1 MIESTMTR
9 QRLVLL
15 FILAA
20 ILAFMLLPVVAFG
33 QTSGQ
38 WVLQQKNSGA
48 GFTLRAVTG
57 VNNRAFG
64 LDSSGNLA
72 MLSISGG
79 AGLENIES
87 AISGGTLTLSG
98 TLTTGRILTI
108 RDLAGTVALT
118 SDLSA
123 YLTTASAAS
132 TYASITGSYADPSWI
147 TSLAWS
153 KITTTPTTLAG
164 YGISDA
170 LTSEEVATSYAP
182 KSNAAFTGT
191 FSTEQFT
198 INPVGG
204 GSVQLALTGIT
215 FNGATGVV
223 EIVPTYPLDASTYR
237 ITFPSGTGTLL
248 STASELNGSNI
259 TSGTVAAARLGSGT
273 SISTKFLRGD
283 NTWQTI
289 SGGGDALTTSPLSQ
303 FAATTSAQ
311 LRGVLTDESGTGE
324 FLTTNG
330 SAASLTSFPTFNQDT
345 TGNAATATA
354 LQTARNING
363 VSFNG
368 TADITITSAAG
379 TLTGTT
385 LASNVVS
392 SSLTSVGTISSGTW
406 QGSIIAPAYLGTGTS
421 ISTKFLRGDGTWQ
434 TISGGGDALTTSP
447 LSQFAATTSAQFAG
461 VISDETGT
469 GAVVL
474 ASSPTLTTPTIAKLA
489 NLTSNGLVT
498 TSGGDGT
505 LSVDT
510 TTKAR
515 ADRVEIGVACSDETT
530 AITTGTGKVTFR
542 APCAITLTEVRASA
556 TTAGSGSAIVMDI
569 NETGTSVLSTKL
581 SIDAGEKTSTTAASA
596 AVISDSA
603 IADDAEITIDF
614 DQIATG
620 ATGIKIWLIGTRN

>member
-311 LRGVLTDESGTGE
+311 
-324 FLTTNG
+324 
-330 SAASLTSFPTFNQDT
+330 
-345 TGNAATATA
+345 
-354 LQTARNING
+354 
-363 VSFNG
+363 
-368 TADITITSAAG
+368 
-379 TLTGTT
+379 
-385 LASNVVS
+385 
-392 SSLTSVGTISSGTW
+392 
-406 QGSIIAPAYLGTGTS
+406 
-421 ISTKFLRGDGTWQ
+421 
-434 TISGGGDALTTSP
+434 
-447 LSQFAATTSAQFAG
+447 FAG